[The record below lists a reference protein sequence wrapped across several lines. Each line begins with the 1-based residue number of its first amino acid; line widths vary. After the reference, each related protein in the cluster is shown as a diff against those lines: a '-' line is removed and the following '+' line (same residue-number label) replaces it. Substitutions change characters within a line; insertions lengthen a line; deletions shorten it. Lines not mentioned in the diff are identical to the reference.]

1 MVATLPVPIEF
12 SLPAGWLSAPPNEVG
27 AGDSA
32 FVALHPPAS
41 AGFTAN
47 ITITGE
53 IRESYIPLAHVA
65 DEALE
70 TLRRSD
76 PDARLGKR
84 KESGSPENPGLTQ
97 SVRLSM
103 TLDGRRLDVVQ
114 LQVFLGMWDKRDP
127 RRRAVLH
134 IVLSALPE
142 QFDQVAGDF
151 QKFVSTIRPE
161 EGEHTR

>member
-12 SLPAGWLSAPPNEVG
+12 SLPAGWLSAPPDEVG
-27 AGDSA
+27 AGGSA

-47 ITITGE
+47 ITIAGE

-65 DEALE
+65 DEAVE
-70 TLRRSD
+70 TLRRTD
-76 PDARLGKR
+76 PDVRLGKR

-97 SVRLSM
+97 SVRLS
-103 TLDGRRLDVVQ
+103 TVLDGRRLDVVQ

-134 IVLSALPE
+134 VVLSALPE
-142 QFDQVAGDF
+142 QFDQVAEDF

>member
-12 SLPAGWLSAPPNEVG
+12 SLPEGWVSAPPNEVG

-41 AGFTAN
+41 KGFTAN

-53 IRESYIPLAHVA
+53 VREADVPLTQVA

-70 TLRRSD
+70 RLRQGD
-76 PDARLGKR
+76 PEVRMGKR
-84 KESGSPENPGLTQ
+84 KESGSPENPGLSQ
-97 SVRLSM
+97 AVRFSIV
-103 TLDGRRLDVVQ
+103 LDGRRVDVVQ
-114 LQVFLGMWDKRDP
+114 LQVFLGLQDKREP
-127 RRRAVLH
+127 HRRAVLH

-142 QFDQVAGDF
+142 QFDQVAEDF
-151 QKFVSTIRPE
+151 QKFLSTVRPE
-161 EGEHTR
+161 EGARAR